1 MGIRQRLMVCHACW
15 LPVLVKRL
23 MFLLG
28 CAAACAV
35 AVAEKNPDISVSV
48 SAPDGRVETGTILRV
63 KILTPARSD
72 AGNLAQ
78 PPAVWIDGKPAVFQP
93 GSAECQQTAERLLRG
108 GIVPA
113 VRDLNIVHIATMGAD
128 GTLHVLDP
136 RGGIRGARSVARL
149 SLNTRPGPWVLDSDR
164 GKLLIALPEK
174 MEIAVIDTVGWT
186 RSNTLKISAAPNDM
200 LLDDRRRTLHVLV
213 GGDRAGL
220 ASFKLAD
227 HNMQAA
233 FVPIGPGST
242 KLVPDRGSHPLVLS
256 AHGLLR
262 VNGQTTTLVQDGV
275 QDAVYSSLAD
285 AHLLVLDNG
294 ELRWIGA
301 DGAAASLGSA
311 GKGTRFQVA
320 LSSDQ
325 QYAFTYATDGD
336 AVAIIDLATRKIV
349 RTLEISQPSAI
360 AFSDQFAFLRSATRG
375 DVLVFPLPAL
385 RDDGAAS
392 GRWISGGN
400 PLHAAEGD
408 KTIVAASAGAAFWID
423 HKENVVYA
431 YHEGMNAVSGT
442 LRHPGFAPERLMLVG
457 PLVERMS
464 DGEFAGSF
472 QLDAPGEY
480 VAVVRGFQPPFT
492 QCKVFTVRGSDLS
505 PDRQGPRIIVKP
517 VVVPQSVKA
526 SEIFGVELS
535 LQGAEPL
542 PGLIGLIFMSA
553 DGTWQMRAQA
563 QRADNQH
570 YRAQLSAPRPG
581 PYLLVVD
588 SLGLQRLG
596 KRVFPLEVTP

>member
-1 MGIRQRLMVCHACW
+1 MGIRQRLMVCHACRF
-15 LPVLVKRL
+15 PVFVKQL

-35 AVAEKNPDISVSV
+35 AVAEKNPPISVSV
-48 SAPDGRVETGTILRV
+48 SAPDGRVETGKILRV
-63 KILTPARSD
+63 KISTPARSD

-149 SLNTRPGPWVLDSDR
+149 SLTTRPGPWALDSGR
-164 GKLLIALPEK
+164 SKLLIALPEK

-186 RSNTLKISAAPNDM
+186 RSSTLKISAAPNDM

-213 GGDRAGL
+213 GGARAGL
-220 ASFKLAD
+220 ASFKLD
-227 HNMQAA
+227 DYTQTA
-233 FVPIGPGST
+233 FVPIAAASIR
-242 KLVPDRGSHPLVLS
+242 LVPDRGGNPLVLS

-285 AHLLVLDNG
+285 AHLLVLDHG

-336 AVAIIDLATRKIV
+336 AVAIIDLATRQIV
-349 RTLEISQPSAI
+349 RTLEVPQPSAI
-360 AFSDQFAFLRSATRG
+360 AFSDQFAFLRSSTRG
-375 DVLVFPLPAL
+375 DVLVFPLLAL

-400 PLHAAEGD
+400 PLHAADGA
-408 KTIVAASAGAAFWID
+408 KTIVAAPAGAAFWID

-457 PLVERMS
+457 PLVERVS

-472 QLDAPGEY
+472 QLDVPGEY

-492 QCKVFTVRGSDLS
+492 RCKVFTVRGSDLS
-505 PDRQGPRIIVKP
+505 PDRQGPRITVKP

-526 SEIFGVELS
+526 SETFGVELS
-535 LQGAEPL
+535 LQGAESL

-553 DGTWQMRAQA
+553 DGTWQIRAQA